1 MRKGKSIIGK
11 DLLSLEDG
19 ARLEKVHDLVVDPA
33 GQRLVA
39 LVIDEGGLM
48 SSARVVPTGEVTSFG
63 RDAVVISSRGS
74 IVGASHNDELRA
86 LMAHD
91 DKILGK
97 RVYTIEGDEQGS
109 ISDIYFDE
117 ASGGVLGYEV
127 SGGFLANASKGTSY
141 LAIED
146 VSRIGSDVV
155 YVQPEVAT
163 VLDEQ
168 VGGIQGALKDAGAK
182 AGDQLGKVA
191 SGAGDSSSDTIVGKR
206 TGSDVED
213 DTGGIIVPRGR
224 RVRQEDVDAA
234 RAAGKLPDLTASVA
248 LASAQQA
255 GEGAKDALGTAGDT
269 ASGLWDK
276 FTTKVGQMTDATGRR
291 VDEEQT
297 KRRLNEI
304 SDAIGRPVT
313 KVILDREDNVVLNLG
328 DIITHAAIQ
337 RAHESGGLDSLM
349 SSVYKG
355 EVQFSK
361 DEMRAPEAVQAEA
374 TVEKASGGAVV
385 VEELEDKV
393 RTSEAERQREQERKS
408 AEAESKREQREQER
422 EERAREREV
431 ASAEREQVASEP
443 K

>member
-1 MRKGKSIIGK
+1 MRKGKSVIGK
-11 DLLSLEDG
+11 ELLSLEDG
-19 ARLEKVHDLVVDPA
+19 ARLEKVSDLVVDPA

-48 SSARVVPTGEVTSFG
+48 SSARVVPTEEISSFG
-63 RDAVVISSRGS
+63 RDAVVINGRESV
-74 IVGASHNDELRA
+74 VGISHNDELRA
-86 LMAHD
+86 LMDHD

-97 RVYTIEGDEQGS
+97 RVYTVEGDEQGS
-109 ISDIYFDE
+109 IADIYFDE
-117 ASGGVLGYEV
+117 TTGGVLGYEV

-141 LAIED
+141 LAIDD
-146 VSRIGSDVV
+146 VSQIGSDVI

-168 VGGIQGALKDAGAK
+168 VGGIQGVLNDAGAK

-191 SGAGDSSSDTIVGKR
+191 TGAGDSSSDTLIGKR
-206 TGSDVED
+206 TGSDVES

-234 RAAGKLPDLTASVA
+234 RDAGKLPDLTASVA

-255 GEGAKDALGTAGDT
+255 GDGAKDALGSAGDT
-269 ASGLWDK
+269 ATSLWDK
-276 FTTKVGQMTDATGRR
+276 FTTKVGEMTDATGRR

-297 KRRLNEI
+297 KRRLNDI
-304 SDAIGRPVT
+304 ADAIGRPVT
-313 KVILDREDNVVLNLG
+313 KVILDREDNVILNLG

-337 RAHESGGLDSLM
+337 RAHDSGGLDSLM

-361 DEMRAPEAVQAEA
+361 DEMRAPEAVEAEA
-374 TVEKASGGAVV
+374 TVDKASGGATVV
-385 VEELEDKV
+385 DELEDKV
-393 RTSEAERQREQERKS
+393 RTSERERQQDQERKKAD
-408 AEAESKREQREQER
+408 AETKREQ
-422 EERAREREV
+422 RAREREERGRERE
-431 ASAEREQVASEP
+431 AAAAERDEVGAAT

>member
-1 MRKGKSIIGK
+1 
-11 DLLSLEDG
+11 
-19 ARLEKVHDLVVDPA
+19 
-33 GQRLVA
+33 
-39 LVIDEGGLM
+39 
-48 SSARVVPTGEVTSFG
+48 
-63 RDAVVISSRGS
+63 
-74 IVGASHNDELRA
+74 
-86 LMAHD
+86 
-91 DKILGK
+91 
-97 RVYTIEGDEQGS
+97 
-109 ISDIYFDE
+109 
-117 ASGGVLGYEV
+117 
-127 SGGFLANASKGTSY
+127 
-141 LAIED
+141 
-146 VSRIGSDVV
+146 
-155 YVQPEVAT
+155 
-163 VLDEQ
+163 
-168 VGGIQGALKDAGAK
+168 
-182 AGDQLGKVA
+182 
-191 SGAGDSSSDTIVGKR
+191 
-206 TGSDVED
+206 
-213 DTGGIIVPRGR
+213 
-224 RVRQEDVDAA
+224 
-234 RAAGKLPDLTASVA
+234 
-248 LASAQQA
+248 
-255 GEGAKDALGTAGDT
+255 
-269 ASGLWDK
+269 
-276 FTTKVGQMTDATGRR
+276 MTNATGRR